1 MKLPDEVALLLAA
14 NSKHNIRELEGALI
28 RVLAMASLRGMP
40 LTKSLAQDAM
50 RKVAQFSENTA
61 ITIPM
66 IQKVVADHY
75 KISIDDLKARSN
87 MRHVL
92 VPRQVAMYLCKKL
105 TSKSYPEIARQFG
118 GKHHTTVI
126 HSVEKISQLVV
137 NDREM
142 ETTVKLLSETI
153 GI

>member
-1 MKLPDEVALLLAA
+1 
-14 NSKHNIRELEGALI
+14 
-28 RVLAMASLRGMP
+28 
-40 LTKSLAQDAM
+40 
-50 RKVAQFSENTA
+50 
-61 ITIPM
+61 
-66 IQKVVADHY
+66 
-75 KISIDDLKARSN
+75 IDDLKARSN